1 LEFECNIGDLQS
13 IVKVEKRRSEVLSKI
28 KEFEGK
34 ETAQLVDRY
43 KFLDLYPCTATE
55 LKSIG
60 WENYFLRSF
69 DSYSTDL
76 FFRYT
81 EVINITGA
89 GKNHILQSI
98 INSDADAPLPTP
110 DYSQMIPF
118 KPKSNPLPGEH
129 PVPGTFK
136 ITCSAGTYQEVLT
149 TRENVL
155 LIDLVK
161 ILLRQSSLV

>member
-60 WENYFLRSF
+60 
-69 DSYSTDL
+69 
-76 FFRYT
+76 YT

-136 ITCSAGTYQEVLT
+136 IIQYGYLPRSSHH
-149 TRENVL
+149 TRKCF
-155 LIDLVK
+155 ID
-161 ILLRQSSLV
+161 

>member
-1 LEFECNIGDLQS
+1 
-13 IVKVEKRRSEVLSKI
+13 VLSKI

-60 WENYFLRSF
+60 
-69 DSYSTDL
+69 
-76 FFRYT
+76 YT